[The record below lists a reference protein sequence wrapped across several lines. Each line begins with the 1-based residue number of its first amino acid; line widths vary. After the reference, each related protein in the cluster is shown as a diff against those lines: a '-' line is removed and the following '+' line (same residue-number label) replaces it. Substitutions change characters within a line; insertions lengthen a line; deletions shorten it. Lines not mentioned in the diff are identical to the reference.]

1 MAADAHGMPVG
12 LLVTPGTSADCRSAV
27 GLIDG
32 FRADCLLADRAYDT
46 GEVLAEA
53 AETGAGAV
61 IPSKS
66 NRKVKREIDEHIY
79 KQRHMVEN
87 AFEKLK
93 RWRGIA
99 TRYCKRLSSFVAA
112 VQIRCLSLWLHI
124 S

>member
-1 MAADAHGMPVG
+1 ME
-12 LLVTPGTSADCRSAV
+12 
-27 GLIDG
+27 G
-32 FRADCLLADRAYDT
+32 FRAGFLIADRACDT
-46 GEVLAEA
+46 GEVPAEA

-61 IPSKS
+61 VPSKS
-66 NRKVKREIDEHIY
+66 NRKVKREIDEHVH
-79 KQRHMVEN
+79 KQRHMAGN
-87 AFEKLK
+87 AFERLK

>member
-1 MAADAHGMPVG
+1 MG
-12 LLVTPGTSADCRSAV
+12 
-27 GLIDG
+27 
-32 FRADCLLADRAYDT
+32 
-46 GEVLAEA
+46 AE
-53 AETGAGAV
+53 AV